1 MKTYTASRLSNGN
14 KFYPC
19 KLTIDNQSITLSLPG
34 FFKGKESTI
43 PLNRISSVDIETPLV
58 GFSTIHVETTGE
70 GSIKAHGFTKAE
82 VEEIKATLLSKVQG
96 N

>member
-1 MKTYTASRLSNGN
+1 MKTYTASRLSQGN
-14 KFYPC
+14 KIYPC
-19 KLTIDNQSITLSLPG
+19 KISIDDQSITLTLPG

-70 GSIKAHGFTKAE
+70 GSIIAHGFTKAE
-82 VEEIKATLLSKVQG
+82 VIEIKETLLAKVNG
-96 N
+96 A